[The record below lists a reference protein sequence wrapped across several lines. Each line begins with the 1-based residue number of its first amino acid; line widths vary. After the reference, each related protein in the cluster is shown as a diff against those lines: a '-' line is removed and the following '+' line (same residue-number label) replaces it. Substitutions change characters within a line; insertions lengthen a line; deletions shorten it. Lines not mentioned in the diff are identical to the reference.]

1 MDKRAKSANFRVH
14 VHDVVALRWCH
25 CMLISKDIVGLY
37 SPESV
42 CPDQSNTALVTK
54 DISRALLYECLQSFH
69 DVA

>member
-1 MDKRAKSANFRVH
+1 
-14 VHDVVALRWCH
+14 
-25 CMLISKDIVGLY
+25 MLKSKDIVGLY

-54 DISRALLYECLQSFH
+54 DIPCALLYERLQSFH